1 LQIPNKTV
9 GVDLDGVIA
18 DIVTQLVRF
27 SRSEYDLRLVPSDFR
42 SENIETCTPIKTE
55 QLKKLFCEPKF
66 FQTMRAIQGAR
77 RSVMRLVA
85 ARYAVHIVTDR
96 FWYPQIQDD
105 TRRWLSNRLIR
116 VNSLVFARKTQK
128 QSVAR
133 NLEIGWFIED
143 QRSNANLLSE
153 VCRVLLIDQPYN
165 QGLLA
170 PDVLRV
176 ETLEH
181 AVDAVMHERIPG
193 TTTADENLLRRSG

>member
-1 LQIPNKTV
+1 MQL
-9 GVDLDGVIA
+9 IA
-18 DIVTQLVRF
+18 
-27 SRSEYDLRLVPSDFR
+27 
-42 SENIETCTPIKTE
+42 
-55 QLKKLFCEPKF
+55 
-66 FQTMRAIQGAR
+66 AG
-77 RSVMRLVA
+77 
-85 ARYAVHIVTDR
+85 YAVHIVTDR

-105 TRRWLSNRLIR
+105 TRQWLSNRLIR
-116 VNSLVFARKTQK
+116 VSSLVFAHKTEK

-176 ETLEH
+176 KTLQQ
-181 AVDAVMHERIPG
+181 AADAVVRNFMPG
-193 TTTADENLLRRSG
+193 VVPDDDNRLRKIV

>member
-1 LQIPNKTV
+1 MQIPNKSV

-27 SRSEYDLRLVPSDFR
+27 SRNEYDLRLVPSEFR
-42 SENIETCTPIKTE
+42 SENIETCTPIKAE
-55 QLKKLFCEPKF
+55 QLKKLFCDPKF

-77 RSVMRLVA
+77 RSLMQLTA
-85 ARYAVHIVTDR
+85 QGYAVHIVTDR

-105 TRRWLSNRLIR
+105 TRKWLSNRMIR
-116 VNSLVFARKTQK
+116 VNSLVFANKTEK
-128 QSVAR
+128 EAVAR

-143 QRSNANLLSE
+143 QRSNANLLSD

-165 QGLLA
+165 QGLLT

-176 ETLEH
+176 KTLQQ
-181 AVDAVMHERIPG
+181 AVDAVVHNFIPG
-193 TTTADENLLRRSG
+193 ASLADENPLRRIG

>member
-1 LQIPNKTV
+1 MQIPNKNV

-27 SRSEYDLRLVPSDFR
+27 SRSEYDLRLVPSKFH
-42 SENIETCTPIKTE
+42 SENIETCTPIKAE
-55 QLKKLFCEPKF
+55 QLRKLFCEPKF
-66 FQTMRAIQGAR
+66 FQTMRAVQGAR
-77 RSVMRLVA
+77 RSLMQLIA
-85 ARYAVHIVTDR
+85 AGYTVHIITDR

-105 TRRWLSNRLIR
+105 TRKWLSNRLIR
-116 VNSLVFARKTQK
+116 VESLVFARKTEK

-133 NLEIGWFIED
+133 NLAIGWFIED

-165 QGLLA
+165 QGPLA

-176 ETLEH
+176 ATLQQ
-181 AVDAVMHERIPG
+181 AVDAVVRNFVPG
-193 TTTADENLLRRSG
+193 TAQADESLRRRTG

>member
-1 LQIPNKTV
+1 M

-27 SRSEYDLRLVPSDFR
+27 SRSEYDLRLVPSEFR

-55 QLKKLFCEPKF
+55 QLRKLFSEPKF
-66 FQTMRAIQGAR
+66 FQTMRAMQGAR
-77 RSVMRLVA
+77 RSLMQLIA
-85 ARYAVHIVTDR
+85 AGYAVHIVTDR
-96 FWYPQIQDD
+96 FWYPEIQDD
-105 TRRWLSNRLIR
+105 TRRWLSDRFIR
-116 VNSLVFARKTQK
+116 VNSLAFATKTEK

-153 VCRVLLIDQPYN
+153 VCRVLLIDRPYN

-176 ETLEH
+176 KTLPQ
-181 AVDAVMHERIPG
+181 AVDTVTQSFMLG
-193 TTTADENLLRRSG
+193 TAPVDENRLRRIG

>member
-1 LQIPNKTV
+1 MQIPNKNV

-27 SRSEYDLRLVPSDFR
+27 SRSKYDLRLVPSEFR

-55 QLKKLFCEPKF
+55 QLRKLFSEPKF

-77 RSVMRLVA
+77 RSLMQLIA
-85 ARYAVHIVTDR
+85 AGYAVHIVTDR

-105 TRRWLSNRLIR
+105 TRQWLSNRLIR
-116 VNSLVFARKTQK
+116 VSSLVFAHKTEK

-176 ETLEH
+176 KTLQQ
-181 AVDAVMHERIPG
+181 AADAVVRNFMPG
-193 TTTADENLLRRSG
+193 VVPDDDNRLRKIV

>member
-1 LQIPNKTV
+1 LQIPNKSV

-27 SRSEYDLRLVPSDFR
+27 SRNEYDLRLVPSEFR
-42 SENIETCTPIKTE
+42 SENIETCTPIKAE
-55 QLKKLFCEPKF
+55 QLRKLFCEPKF

-77 RSVMRLVA
+77 RSLMQLIA
-85 ARYAVHIVTDR
+85 QGYAVHIVTDR

-105 TRRWLSNRLIR
+105 TRKWLSNRMIR
-116 VNSLVFARKTQK
+116 VNSLVFANKTEK

-143 QRSNANLLSE
+143 QRSNANLLSD

-170 PDVLRV
+170 LDVLRV
-176 ETLEH
+176 KTLQQ
-181 AVDAVMHERIPG
+181 AVDAVVHNFIPG
-193 TTTADENLLRRSG
+193 TGPADENLLRRIG

>member
-1 LQIPNKTV
+1 LQIPNKNV

-18 DIVTQLVRF
+18 DIVSQLVRF
-27 SRSEYDLRLVPSDFR
+27 SRSEFDLRLVPSEFR
-42 SENIETCTPIKTE
+42 SENIEACTPIKTE
-55 QLKKLFCEPKF
+55 QLRKLFCEPKF
-66 FQTMRAIQGAR
+66 FQTMRAVHGAR
-77 RSVMRLVA
+77 RSLMQLIA
-85 ARYAVHIVTDR
+85 AGHAVHIVTDR

-105 TRRWLSNRLIR
+105 TRKWLSNRLIR
-116 VNSLVFARKTQK
+116 VNSLVFARKTEK

-153 VCRVLLIDQPYN
+153 VCRVFLIDQPYN

-176 ETLEH
+176 KTLQQ
-181 AVDAVMHERIPG
+181 AVDAVVDDFTPRAAP
-193 TTTADENLLRRSG
+193 ANDSLLRRIV

>member
-1 LQIPNKTV
+1 LQIPNKNV

-27 SRSEYDLRLVPSDFR
+27 SRSEYDLRLLPSEFR

-55 QLKKLFCEPKF
+55 QLRKLFCEPKF

-77 RSVMRLVA
+77 RSLMQLIA
-85 ARYAVHIVTDR
+85 AGCAVHIVTDR

-105 TRRWLSNRLIR
+105 TRKWLSNRLIR
-116 VNSLVFARKTQK
+116 VNSLVFARKTEK

-170 PDVLRV
+170 SDVLRV
-176 ETLEH
+176 KTLRQ
-181 AVDAVMHERIPG
+181 AVDAVVHNFMPRTAPG
-193 TTTADENLLRRSG
+193 DENLLRRIG

>member
-1 LQIPNKTV
+1 MQIPNKNV

-27 SRSEYDLRLVPSDFR
+27 SRSKYDLRLVPSEFR

-55 QLKKLFCEPKF
+55 QLRKLFSEPKF

-77 RSVMRLVA
+77 RSLMQLIA
-85 ARYAVHIVTDR
+85 AGYAVHIVTDR

-105 TRRWLSNRLIR
+105 TRKWLSNRLIR
-116 VNSLVFARKTQK
+116 VSSLVFARKTEK

-170 PDVLRV
+170 SDVLRV
-176 ETLEH
+176 KTLQQ
-181 AVDAVMHERIPG
+181 AVDAVVHNFIPG
-193 TTTADENLLRRSG
+193 TAPADENLLRRSG

>member
-1 LQIPNKTV
+1 LQIPNKNV
-9 GVDLDGVIA
+9 CVDLDGVIA

-27 SRSEYDLRLVPSDFR
+27 SRSKYDLCLVPSEFR

-55 QLKKLFCEPKF
+55 QLRKLFSEPKF

-77 RSVMRLVA
+77 RSLMQLIA
-85 ARYAVHIVTDR
+85 AGYAVHIVTDR

-105 TRRWLSNRLIR
+105 TRKWLSNRLIR
-116 VNSLVFARKTQK
+116 VSSLVFARKTEK
-128 QSVAR
+128 QSVAC
-133 NLEIGWFIED
+133 NLEIGWFSED

-170 PDVLRV
+170 SDVLRV
-176 ETLEH
+176 KTLQQ
-181 AVDAVMHERIPG
+181 AVDTVVHNFIPEIAP
-193 TTTADENLLRRSG
+193 ADDDLLRRSG